1 MHTLH
6 RTTLAL
12 FGTAIL
18 LLAGCQSAGQMDS
31 RSVQNAQQDIQ
42 ELHSK
47 FLKAFNAKD
56 AAGVA
61 AVYSNDAM
69 LMPPNAPA
77 VKTQLGVQEFAR
89 QFFSPSISGILLN
102 VAETT
107 VTGDYAFCSGYYTM
121 LGADGSSVDHGKFL
135 EVLKREDQN
144 WKLYR
149 DIFNSDMPAAPATTP
164 TAAPAAA
171 TH

>member
-31 RSVQNAQQDIQ
+31 RDVQNAQQDIQ

-56 AAGVA
+56 PAGLA

-107 VTGDYAFCSGYYTM
+107 LTGDYAFCTGYYTL
-121 LGADGSSVDHGKFL
+121 LGPDGSSIEHGKFL
-135 EVLKREDQN
+135 EVLKREGQG

-149 DIFNSDMPAAPATTP
+149 DIFNSDMPAAPTAP
-164 TAAPAAA
+164 VAAPAAS

>member
-1 MHTLH
+1 MNILRHT
-6 RTTLAL
+6 TNV
-12 FGTAIL
+12 
-18 LLAGCQSAGQMDS
+18 LLAIAFLSLAACASSGQPDS
-31 RSVQNAQQDIQ
+31 RTVQNAQQDIQ
-42 ELHSK
+42 ELHSQ

-56 AAGVA
+56 PTGLA

-89 QFFSPSISGILLN
+89 QFFSPSISGLLLN

-107 VTGDYAFCSGYYTM
+107 VTGDYAFCTGYYTM
-121 LGADGSSVDHGKFL
+121 LGPDGSSVDHGKFL
-135 EVLKREDQN
+135 EVLKREGQG

-149 DIFNSDMPAAPATTP
+149 DIFNSDMPVAPAAPV
-164 TAAPAAA
+164 AAPAAA